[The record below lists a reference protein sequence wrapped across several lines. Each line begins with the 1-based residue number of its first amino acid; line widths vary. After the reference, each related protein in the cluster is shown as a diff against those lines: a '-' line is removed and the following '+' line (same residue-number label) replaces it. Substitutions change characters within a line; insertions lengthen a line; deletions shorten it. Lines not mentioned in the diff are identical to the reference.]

1 MYRGEK
7 GFTLVE
13 LSIVIVIIGLIV
25 AGVIGGQALV
35 RQAKI
40 KGVVTEV
47 EKYRVALNSFRLEY
61 NALPGDFEN
70 AQSFWGA
77 GTVTN
82 GDGNRL
88 ISAVHM
94 NQVENLAAFEHL
106 TMAGL
111 IEGTY
116 NGVWGGAGE
125 IGVNIPRNPYSQSTS
140 FYFYGD
146 PAPLWGNYSRGNS
159 IVASGFSTN
168 QGYNDYQ
175 INVKDAYGIDV
186 KLDDGKPLLGS
197 VVSYNHTGICTT
209 LNIFG
214 ASGTDINDSEYRVS
228 NPTDV
233 CSMHFGLNYTFR

>member
-111 IEGTY
+111 IEGT
-116 NGVWGGAGE
+116 
-125 IGVNIPRNPYSQSTS
+125 
-140 FYFYGD
+140 
-146 PAPLWGNYSRGNS
+146 
-159 IVASGFSTN
+159 
-168 QGYNDYQ
+168 
-175 INVKDAYGIDV
+175 
-186 KLDDGKPLLGS
+186 
-197 VVSYNHTGICTT
+197 
-209 LNIFG
+209 
-214 ASGTDINDSEYRVS
+214 
-228 NPTDV
+228 
-233 CSMHFGLNYTFR
+233 